1 MLTTRLMYIIYKI
14 FHPKKVSFA
23 KEFVSIQP
31 PDISSTPIYSV
42 QELLN
47 FADVVELF
55 NCSTI
60 VKAQWSYATGALE
73 FITSD
78 NTIFWFVAK
87 NDTCQNL
94 ADLTF
99 FQDAKYRA
107 TLLIDGRIALTGWC
121 EGWLYGTI
129 ADTLMLKN

>member
-1 MLTTRLMYIIYKI
+1 MLKVRLMYLKYNK
-14 FHPKKVSFA
+14 FPAKKVSFA

-42 QELLN
+42 QELFNL
-47 FADVVELF
+47 AAIVEYF

-60 VKAQWSYATGALE
+60 VKAKWSYETGILE
-73 FITSD
+73 FITID

-99 FQDAKYRA
+99 FQDTKYRA